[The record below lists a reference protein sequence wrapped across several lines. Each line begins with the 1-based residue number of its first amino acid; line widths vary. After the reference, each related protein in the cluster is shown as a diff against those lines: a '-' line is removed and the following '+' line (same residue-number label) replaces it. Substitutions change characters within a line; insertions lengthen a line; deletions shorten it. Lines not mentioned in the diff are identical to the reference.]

1 MLHYTVFRTRWG
13 WFGLASREDAV
24 CRTFLPGAD
33 RAATEAGLL
42 APAAGRGQEARLER
56 GLLRPLQDRI
66 VGYFEGGN
74 VDFSTDPAVFL
85 AWITPFARKVLGA
98 CRKVPQGRTTTY
110 RALAKQIG
118 RPRAAR
124 AVGRVMAANPIPLI
138 VPCHRVLRS
147 DGGLGGFS
155 GPGGTAA
162 KLRLLEHEKGA
173 VCAGAS

>member
-1 MLHYTVFRTRWG
+1 MNYTLNSLL
-13 WFGLASREDAV
+13 GLVRKSISDERIYQHAS
-24 CRTFLPGAD
+24 
-33 RAATEAGLL
+33 
-42 APAAGRGQEARLER
+42 
-56 GLLRPLQDRI
+56 
-66 VGYFEGGN
+66 
-74 VDFSTDPAVFL
+74 AVFL

-110 RALAKQIG
+110 RALAEQVG
-118 RPRAAR
+118 QPRAAR
-124 AVGRVMAANPIPLI
+124 AVGGVMAANPIPLI

-155 GPGGTAA
+155 GPGGNAT